1 MNTDHFYILTGG
13 PGSGKTTLLTA
24 LEGPQFQVVPE
35 VARQII
41 REQMAAEGTALPW
54 KDQELY
60 TRMMLERSVESYAV
74 TLKQAQHNP
83 DMRFFFD
90 RGIPDTLCYAT
101 LTGLGISAYMNDT
114 AWKHRYNPT
123 VFMLPPWEEIY
134 ITDTERKQSWE
145 EAVFTYE
152 QLKATYNR
160 YRYEVVDVPTGTI
173 EQRRGF
179 ILNTLRN

>member
-1 MNTDHFYILTGG
+1 MNADHFYIFTGG

-24 LEGPQFQVVPE
+24 LEGPHFQVVPE

-60 TRMMLERSVESYAV
+60 TRMMLKRSVESYMV
-74 TLKQAQHNP
+74 TLKKAQHNP
-83 DMRFFFD
+83 DMFFFFD

-101 LTGLGISAYMNDT
+101 LTGRGISADMGEA
-114 AWKHRYNPT
+114 AWTHRYNPT
-123 VFMLPPWEEIY
+123 VFMLPPWKAIY
-134 ITDTERKQSWE
+134 TTDTERKQSWE

-152 QLKATYNR
+152 QLKATYTR
-160 YRYEVVDVPTGTI
+160 YRYQVVEVPTGTI
-173 EQRRGF
+173 QQRCRF
-179 ILNTLRN
+179 ILNNLGY